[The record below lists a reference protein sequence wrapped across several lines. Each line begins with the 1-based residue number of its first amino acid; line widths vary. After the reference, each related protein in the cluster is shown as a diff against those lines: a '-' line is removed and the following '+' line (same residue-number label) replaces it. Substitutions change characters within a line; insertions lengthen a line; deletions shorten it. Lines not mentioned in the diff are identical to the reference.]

1 MSIPTLQFLLIL
13 FSVACK
19 FSSTFLY
26 TFQELLWHMFFPCF
40 QIHHS
45 YLFSNQSTNQHWGAR
60 LADPHTVPHWNT
72 LLRRADKILLFYHS
86 IYLIVFNSG
95 LALFLLNSK
104 SKWKVACP
112 RWEDT
117 GRWATS
123 HLQRPT
129 PVITPPFYSFLF
141 HLLLCS
147 DMIRVVICNLQLWSQ
162 SLGWWARESLYNS
175 TEWGIRVKTKS
186 LLSNVTSNSKP
197 ELHSYPDCPHHQ

>member
-1 MSIPTLQFLLIL
+1 MSIPTLQFLLIP

-19 FSSTFLY
+19 FSSTVLY

-72 LLRRADKILLFYHS
+72 LLRRADKILLFYHN

-141 HLLLCS
+141 HLWLCT
-147 DMIRVVICNLQLWSQ
+147 DMIRVVICNLQLWSH

-175 TEWGIRVKTKS
+175 TEGAS
-186 LLSNVTSNSKP
+186 
-197 ELHSYPDCPHHQ
+197 E